1 MAKSHRKKAT
11 LRHKTV
17 PALGAGVRYVARRAG
32 ILAEPARGKKSFDPA
47 SVDRMPPFTR
57 KIFPT
62 GKCGR
67 GHCGDAAGLVRVLR
81 GCSGVGQGAAGLTRV
96 LQGCSGAELGAAGVQ
111 RSWPGCCR
119 DAAELTRTLR
129 GCSGTGPAAQ
139 PGGLPEETRMIS
151 VSELDT
157 GRLAASK
164 ACVPTRGIDVDALGG
179 RFRRCAGWECRPARA
194 FLSSGRRRSPPAS
207 GRSSE
212 HIEEVSGCSAC

>member
-1 MAKSHRKKAT
+1 M
-11 LRHKTV
+11 
-17 PALGAGVRYVARRAG
+17 PALGAGVRCVARRAG
-32 ILAEPARGKKSFDPA
+32 ILAPSPRGKKSFDPA
-47 SVDRMPPFTR
+47 SADRMPPFTQ

-67 GHCGDAAGLVRVLR
+67 GCCGGTAELARALR
-81 GCSGVGQGAAGLTRV
+81 GR
-96 LQGCSGAELGAAGVQ
+96 SGADLDAAGVQ
-111 RSWPGCCR
+111 RSWPGCCGG
-119 DAAELTRTLR
+119 AAGSVRVLR
-129 GCSGTGPAAQ
+129 GRSGTGPAAQ
-139 PGGLPEETRMIS
+139 PGGLPAEIRMIS

>member
-1 MAKSHRKKAT
+1 MAKSHGKKAT
-11 LRHKTV
+11 LRRKTV
-17 PALGAGVRYVARRAG
+17 PALGAGVRCVARRAG
-32 ILAEPARGKKSFDPA
+32 ILAPSPGVKKVLTRPRLTACPPLRGKFSP
-47 SVDRMPPFTR
+47 
-57 KIFPT
+57 
-62 GKCGR
+62 R
-67 GHCGDAAGLVRVLR
+67 GNAEEGAAGLVRVLR
-81 GCSGVGQGAAGLTRV
+81 GCSGIGPGAQPAGLP
-96 LQGCSGAELGAAGVQ
+96 AEI
-111 RSWPGCCR
+111 
-119 DAAELTRTLR
+119 
-129 GCSGTGPAAQ
+129 
-139 PGGLPEETRMIS
+139 RMIS

>member
-1 MAKSHRKKAT
+1 
-11 LRHKTV
+11 
-17 PALGAGVRYVARRAG
+17 
-32 ILAEPARGKKSFDPA
+32 
-47 SVDRMPPFTR
+47 
-57 KIFPT
+57 
-62 GKCGR
+62 
-67 GHCGDAAGLVRVLR
+67 
-81 GCSGVGQGAAGLTRV
+81 
-96 LQGCSGAELGAAGVQ
+96 
-111 RSWPGCCR
+111 
-119 DAAELTRTLR
+119 
-129 GCSGTGPAAQ
+129 
-139 PGGLPEETRMIS
+139 MIS

>member
-1 MAKSHRKKAT
+1 MIRPTWRAFATAATAVKRRGNCGKTARKRNDDEAQNGASLGRWRAMRGASCGDPCT
-11 LRHKTV
+11 L
-17 PALGAGVRYVARRAG
+17 P
-32 ILAEPARGKKSFDPA
+32 RGQKSFDPA
-47 SVDRMPPFTR
+47 SADRMPPFTR

-67 GHCGDAAGLVRVLR
+67 GCCGGAAELVRVLR
-81 GCSGVGQGAAGLTRV
+81 GRSGIG
-96 LQGCSGAELGAAGVQ
+96 S
-111 RSWPGCCR
+111 
-119 DAAELTRTLR
+119 
-129 GCSGTGPAAQ
+129 AAQ
-139 PGGLPEETRMIS
+139 PAGLPAEIRMIS

-179 RFRRCAGWECRPARA
+179 RFRRCAGWECRPARV

>member
-1 MAKSHRKKAT
+1 M
-11 LRHKTV
+11 
-17 PALGAGVRYVARRAG
+17 PALGAGVRCVARRAG

-47 SVDRMPPFTR
+47 SVDRMPPSTQ

-67 GHCGDAAGLVRVLR
+67 GRCGGTARLVRVLR
-81 GCSGVGQGAAGLTRV
+81 GCSGIGPGAAG
-96 LQGCSGAELGAAGVQ
+96 AQ
-111 RSWPGCCR
+111 RDWFGCCGN
-119 DAAELTRTLR
+119 AAELTRTLR

-139 PGGLPEETRMIS
+139 PAGLPAEIRMIS

-157 GRLAASK
+157 GRLTASK

>member
-1 MAKSHRKKAT
+1 M
-11 LRHKTV
+11 
-17 PALGAGVRYVARRAG
+17 PALGAGVRCVARRAG

-47 SVDRMPPFTR
+47 SVDRRPSFTQ

-67 GHCGDAAGLVRVLR
+67 GCCGRAAGDHRANPKELCGEACVLR
-81 GCSGVGQGAAGLTRV
+81 GCI
-96 LQGCSGAELGAAGVQ
+96 
-111 RSWPGCCR
+111 
-119 DAAELTRTLR
+119 
-129 GCSGTGPAAQ
+129 GTGPGAAWMQ
-139 PGGLPEETRMIS
+139 RGICG
-151 VSELDT
+151 SELDT